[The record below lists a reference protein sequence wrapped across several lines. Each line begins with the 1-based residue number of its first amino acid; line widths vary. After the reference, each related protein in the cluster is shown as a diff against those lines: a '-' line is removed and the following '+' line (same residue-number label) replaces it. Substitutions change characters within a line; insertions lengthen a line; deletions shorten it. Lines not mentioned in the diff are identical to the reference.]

1 MILGWQWHKK
11 VLWMRIILVNSGLFL
26 FFLLSAPFLV
36 LLPSMNI
43 AVGGLITIVIV
54 GVAVCFKIEGLS
66 YTRLFKKYRNDGEP
80 IFRCKNQCMVLGL
93 NEDCIAQYPSG
104 KDNLLAWLDGPEQWP
119 LLALSKKTRFF
130 QWYQVEKISMGLA
143 NTEVLFKLEGGQEL
157 KWLPENEDER
167 TRLFNAIQITSPIPL
182 ELTERKSFKL
192 VYTSGLVWLVIPPI
206 MIGLQVIGRGAGWMA
221 KPNAQDLAPKVGQ
234 ANGLIT
240 IAFNA
245 THFITQNLP
254 AFLWIPT
261 GIIISGL
268 SFWLLWKMLRKDTN
282 ELVLTKPN
290 QNEMGSI

>member
-11 VLWMRIILVNSGLFL
+11 VLWMRIILVNSPLFL
-26 FFLLSAPFLV
+26 FFFLITPFLV

-119 LLALSKKTRFF
+119 FLALSKKTRFF

-143 NTEVLFKLEGGQEL
+143 NTEVMFKLEGGQEL

-167 TRLFNAIQITSPIPL
+167 TRLFNAIQITSPTPL

-192 VYTSGLVWLVIPPI
+192 VYSGLVWLVIPPI

>member
-1 MILGWQWHKK
+1 
-11 VLWMRIILVNSGLFL
+11 MRIILVNSGLFL
-26 FFLLSAPFLV
+26 FFLLSAPFLFIF
-36 LLPSMNI
+36 LSINI

-54 GVAVCFKIEGLS
+54 AFAVCFKIEGPS

-80 IFRCKNQCMVLGL
+80 VFRCRNQSLVLGL

-119 LLALSKKTRFF
+119 LLTLSKKTRFF
-130 QWYQVEKISMGLA
+130 QWYQVERISMGLA
-143 NTEVLFKLEGGQEL
+143 NKDVMFKLEGGQEL

-167 TRLFNAIQITSPIPL
+167 TRLFNAIQITSPSHL

-192 VYTSGLVWLVIPPI
+192 VYSGLVWLVIPLI
-206 MIGLQVIGRGAGWMA
+206 MIGLQVIGRGAGWMD
-221 KPNAQDLAPKVGQ
+221 KPNAQDLAPKAGQ

-240 IAFNA
+240 MAFNA

-261 GIIISGL
+261 GILISAL
-268 SFWLLWKMLRKDTN
+268 STWLLWKILRKDTN
-282 ELVLTKPN
+282 ELILAKPN
-290 QNEMGSI
+290 PEQFNLTAANPSV

>member
-1 MILGWQWHKK
+1 
-11 VLWMRIILVNSGLFL
+11 MRIILVNCGLFL
-26 FFLLSAPFLV
+26 FFLLSAPFLF
-36 LLPSMNI
+36 LFLSKNI
-43 AVGGLITIVIV
+43 AVGGLITIIII
-54 GVAVCFKIEGLS
+54 GFAVCFKIEGPS

-80 IFRCKNQCMVLGL
+80 IFRCKNQSIVLGL

-130 QWYQVEKISMGLA
+130 QWYQVERVSMGLA
-143 NTEVLFKLEGGQEL
+143 NKEVMFKLEGGQEL

-167 TRLFNAIQITSPIPL
+167 TRLFNAIQITSPTPL
-182 ELTERKSFKL
+182 ELTDRKSFKL
-192 VYTSGLVWLVIPPI
+192 VYSGLVWFVIPLI
-206 MIGLQVIGRGAGWMA
+206 MIGVQVISRGAGCMD
-221 KPNAQDLAPKVGQ
+221 KPNARDHAPQAGQ

-240 IAFNA
+240 MAFKA

-261 GIIISGL
+261 GILISGL
-268 SFWLLWKMLRKDTN
+268 STWLLWKILRKDTN

-290 QNEMGSI
+290 TEQFNSTAANP

>member
-11 VLWMRIILVNSGLFL
+11 VLWMRIILVNSPLFL
-26 FFLLSAPFLV
+26 FFFLITPFLV

-119 LLALSKKTRFF
+119 LLTLSKKTRFF
-130 QWYQVEKISMGLA
+130 QWYQVERISMGLA
-143 NTEVLFKLEGGQEL
+143 NKDVMFKLEGGQEL

>member
-11 VLWMRIILVNSGLFL
+11 VLWMRIILVNSPLFL
-26 FFLLSAPFLV
+26 FFFLITPFLV

-54 GVAVCFKIEGLS
+54 GVAVCFKIEGPS

>member
-1 MILGWQWHKK
+1 
-11 VLWMRIILVNSGLFL
+11 MRIILVNSPLFL
-26 FFLLSAPFLV
+26 FFFLIAPFLV
-36 LLPSMNI
+36 LLPSKNI
-43 AVGGLITIVIV
+43 AVGGLITIIIV
-54 GVAVCFKIEGLS
+54 AFAVCFKIEGLS

-80 IFRCKNQCMVLGL
+80 IFRCRNQCMVLGL

-130 QWYQVEKISMGLA
+130 QWYQVERVSMGLA
-143 NTEVLFKLEGGQEL
+143 NKEVLFKLDGGQEL

-167 TRLFNAIQITSPIPL
+167 IRLFNAIQLTSPTLL

-192 VYTSGLVWLVIPPI
+192 VYSGLVWLVIPLI
-206 MIGLQVIGRGAGWMA
+206 MIGLQVIGRGAGWMD
-221 KPNAQDLAPKVGQ
+221 KPNAQDLAPQAGQ
-234 ANGLIT
+234 ANGLMT
-240 IAFNA
+240 MAFKA

-261 GIIISGL
+261 GILIAGS
-268 SFWLLWKMLRKDTN
+268 SAWLLWKILRKDAN

-290 QNEMGSI
+290 PEQFNLTAANP

>member
-11 VLWMRIILVNSGLFL
+11 VLWMRIILVNSPLFL
-26 FFLLSAPFLV
+26 FFFLITPFLV

-221 KPNAQDLAPKVGQ
+221 KPNAQDIAPKVGQ

>member
-1 MILGWQWHKK
+1 
-11 VLWMRIILVNSGLFL
+11 MRIILVNSGLFL
-26 FFLLSAPFLV
+26 FFLLSAPFLF
-36 LLPSMNI
+36 LFLSKNI

-80 IFRCKNQCMVLGL
+80 IFRCRNQSLVLGL

-119 LLALSKKTRFF
+119 LLTLSKKTRFF

-143 NTEVLFKLEGGQEL
+143 NKEVLFKLEGGQEL

-182 ELTERKSFKL
+182 ELTKRKSFKL

-206 MIGLQVIGRGAGWMA
+206 MIGLQVIGRGAGWMD
-221 KPNAQDLAPKVGQ
+221 KPNARDLAPQAGQ
-234 ANGLIT
+234 ANGLMT

-261 GIIISGL
+261 GVIISGL

-282 ELVLTKPN
+282 ELILTKPN
-290 QNEMGSI
+290 QNELLSIH